1 MPTFVGMTDF
11 VEILNTTKTKI
22 MNTLDYI
29 IVAVYLIGFLFLGN
43 LFKNNNTSKEYFLGG
58 RSLSWFPL
66 SLSTMATQL
75 SAISFISAPAFVGLK
90 LNGGMQW
97 LTFELAVPLAM
108 IFILLFLFPPLF
120 RSGVVSIYEFVEQRF
135 NRSTRMILSIVFQI
149 SKALGTGVMVYTLA
163 FILQAVLNIDFLVTI
178 ILISI
183 ITIAYSWQGGMK
195 AVVWGDAIQMIILFI
210 GLIVCFFYGWQLFT
224 ELPDAALDAS
234 RFEVVDYNWGFTEG
248 ETYGIVPMIVGGF
261 FLYAS
266 YYGCDQTQAQ
276 RLLSARDEGTVKKLL
291 LANGLLR
298 FPVVLLYS
306 VMGLIIGS
314 LAINTPDF
322 MNAIVEITKQ
332 HFPEE
337 YANNG
342 IKADLMMPVFILK
355 YLPHGL
361 IGLLMIGI
369 LSAAMSSL
377 SSTINS
383 LAAVSVEDLFKKK
396 ADDLDSKKYMRFSKG
411 AVLFWGVVC
420 IGAAYLFGGSHSPV
434 IEIINAIGSVFY
446 GPILA
451 TFVLAIFSKKV
462 NSVGMNVGIIVSV
475 AVNLLL
481 STTVQKIFGFDLG
494 IHVFW
499 MWLNFTGFILAVVMA
514 YAVSMLTKSDD
525 LSKKI
530 NIEYSLKDI
539 NIFQKVPMV
548 LIGFFIFIIIFSYWI
563 PTILEWF

>member
-1 MPTFVGMTDF
+1 
-11 VEILNTTKTKI
+11 
-22 MNTLDYI
+22 
-29 IVAVYLIGFLFLGN
+29 
-43 LFKNNNTSKEYFLGG
+43 
-58 RSLSWFPL
+58 
-66 SLSTMATQL
+66 
-75 SAISFISAPAFVGLK
+75 
-90 LNGGMQW
+90 
-97 LTFELAVPLAM
+97 
-108 IFILLFLFPPLF
+108 
-120 RSGVVSIYEFVEQRF
+120 
-135 NRSTRMILSIVFQI
+135 
-149 SKALGTGVMVYTLA
+149 
-163 FILQAVLNIDFLVTI
+163 
-178 ILISI
+178 
-183 ITIAYSWQGGMK
+183 
-195 AVVWGDAIQMIILFI
+195 
-210 GLIVCFFYGWQLFT
+210 
-224 ELPDAALDAS
+224 
-234 RFEVVDYNWGFTEG
+234 
-248 ETYGIVPMIVGGF
+248 
-261 FLYAS
+261 
-266 YYGCDQTQAQ
+266 
-276 RLLSARDEGTVKKLL
+276 
-291 LANGLLR
+291 
-298 FPVVLLYS
+298 
-306 VMGLIIGS
+306 MGLVIGS

-462 NSVGMNVGIIVSV
+462 NSVGMNIGIIVSV
-475 AVNLLL
+475 AINLLL

-499 MWLNFTGFILAVVMA
+499 MWLNFTGFILAVIIA
-514 YAVSMLTKSDD
+514 YAVSMFTKSDD
-525 LSKKI
+525 LSEKI

-539 NIFQKVPMV
+539 NIFQKVPMI
-548 LIGFFIFIIIFSYWI
+548 LIGFFVFIIAFSFWI

>member
-1 MPTFVGMTDF
+1 
-11 VEILNTTKTKI
+11 

-178 ILISI
+178 ILISV

-195 AVVWGDAIQMIILFI
+195 AVVWGDALQMIILFI

-276 RLLSARDEGTVKKLL
+276 RLLSAKDEGTVKKLL

-306 VMGLIIGS
+306 VMGLVIGS

-462 NSVGMNVGIIVSV
+462 NSVGMNIGIIVSV
-475 AVNLLL
+475 AINLLL

-499 MWLNFTGFILAVVMA
+499 MWLNFTGFILAVIIA
-514 YAVSMLTKSDD
+514 YAVSMFTKSDD
-525 LSKKI
+525 LSEKI

-539 NIFQKVPMV
+539 NIFQKVPMI
-548 LIGFFIFIIIFSYWI
+548 LIGFFVFIIAFSFWI